1 MTTNTPTAASSL
13 RIRTLS
19 QAERDAHSVTQA
31 ALAAE
36 KLLKLRLDACQN
48 AEKVIRANQRAAR

>member
-1 MTTNTPTAASSL
+1 MTTKTTTAANSL
-13 RIRTLS
+13 RIRTPT

-36 KLLKLRLDACQN
+36 KLLKLRMDACQN
-48 AEKVIRANQRAAR
+48 AETVIRANQRTAR